1 MSRRPLWTHLV
12 GVVAAVVVA
21 VLLLVTLIPY
31 GASSLFS
38 PPLKG
43 YSSLR
48 FELLYYLIVAL
59 LPVAIWLIPPL
70 VRHLGIG
77 MIGIHRM
84 ILGRSWFYVRF
95 PRPSPLRFRNTL
107 LMSLAPFAVDMLA
120 IVEIEYYLG
129 NLTRRALTGSFF
141 VAPTFLLLAG
151 AITAVIP
158 GAWLVNELGLR
169 LLNPAKGEV
178 LRASGLFDSFLGPLS
193 AVALLV
199 SFVTTL
205 QSAHFSYAEGAFAL
219 GVWAVRLFPPVL
231 IAVSV
236 YRLFIEPRVIPK
248 LEIWC
253 QTKGIVVRDDLSK
266 VLETISQ
273 GPTKQ

>member
-1 MSRRPLWTHLV
+1 MSRTPLLIHLV
-12 GVVAAVVVA
+12 GIVVCVVVA
-21 VLLLVTLIPY
+21 VVLLLTLVPY
-31 GASSLFS
+31 GASTLFS
-38 PPLKG
+38 PPLRG

-48 FELLYYLIVAL
+48 FELFYYLIVAL
-59 LPVAIWLIPPL
+59 LPVAIWLVPPL
-70 VRHLGIG
+70 NRHLGME
-77 MIGIHRM
+77 MIRIHRI
-84 ILGRSWFYVRF
+84 ILGRSGFYVRF
-95 PRPSPLRFRNTL
+95 PKRTPLRFRNTL

-129 NLTRRALTGSFF
+129 NLSSRASIGSIA
-141 VAPTFLLLAG
+141 VAPTLLLLAA
-151 AITAVIP
+151 AITAIIP

-178 LRASGLFDSFLGPLS
+178 VRASGLFDSFLGPLS
-193 AVALLV
+193 VVALLV

-205 QSAHFSYAEGAFAL
+205 QSAHFSYEEGAFAL

-248 LEIWC
+248 LEAWC
-253 QTKGIVVRDDLSK
+253 DTRGIVVREDLSK

-273 GPTKQ
+273 GPNR

>member
-1 MSRRPLWTHLV
+1 MSRKPLLIHLA
-12 GVVAAVVVA
+12 GIVAAVLVA

-31 GASSLFS
+31 GASHLFS

-48 FELLYYLIVAL
+48 AELFYYLIVAL

-70 VRHLGIG
+70 TRHLGMG
-77 MIGIHRM
+77 MIGIHRL
-84 ILGRSWFYVRF
+84 ILGRSGFYVRY
-95 PRPSPLRFRNTL
+95 PKRSPLRFRNTL
-107 LMSLAPFAVDMLA
+107 LMSLAPFAVDILA

-129 NLTRRALTGSFF
+129 NLSSRASTGSII
-141 VAPTFLLLAG
+141 VAPTLLLLAA

-169 LLNPAKGEV
+169 LLNPAKAEV
-178 LRASGLFDSFLGPLS
+178 LPASALFDSFLGPLS
-193 AVALLV
+193 ALALLV

-205 QSAHFSYAEGAFAL
+205 QSAHFSYEEGAFAL

-236 YRLFIEPRVIPK
+236 YRLFIEPRVFPK

-253 QTKGIVVRDDLSK
+253 ETKGIVVRQDLPK
-266 VLETISQ
+266 VLETIGQ
-273 GPTKQ
+273 APT